1 MMYNPAGF
9 DPQGLDMN
17 ADLGDPRRQ
26 EKLPGSYAT
35 QGQAVSA
42 PYAEAN
48 MKAAEK
54 TNPMNAVSQ
63 EPGKAFLDQYKQKAG
78 LEQGETAFLNFFG
91 GKALDKKQMLE
102 DGTLKLED
110 VQGNS
115 ITDRMLRRQL
125 EMQLLEQQMLGQ

>member
-1 MMYNPAGF
+1 MYNPAGF

-26 EKLPGSYAT
+26 EKLPGGYAT

-54 TNPMNAVSQ
+54 TNPMNAISQ
-63 EPGKAFLDQYKQKAG
+63 ETPVGDRVDDFLSRMGK
-78 LEQGETAFLNFFG
+78 
-91 GKALDKKQMLE
+91 
-102 DGTLKLED
+102 
-110 VQGNS
+110 
-115 ITDRMLRRQL
+115 
-125 EMQLLEQQMLGQ
+125 